1 MLRAIRRFVFG
12 RARSAGQGSEGHV
25 EIDGPGDE
33 PTNSDDAVQS
43 AGQDPEEPSEPPVR
57 GTVKWFSS
65 IKGYGFVVLSD
76 GRGDAFLHA
85 SALAGISITNL
96 QPGETLEFRM
106 TLGQRGPQVT
116 EVISVDRSTAAP
128 LRPPRRGFGP
138 TSDRQALEAT
148 VEEAGTV
155 KWYNAIRGFGFIVLD
170 GSGKEVFV
178 HSSALKR
185 AGISRLNERQRV
197 FVGVAEGRKGPE
209 VISIELAN

>member
-1 MLRAIRRFVFG
+1 MLRAIRRFVFR
-12 RARSAGQGSEGHV
+12 RARSAGQGSEGLV
-25 EIDGPGDE
+25 EIDGPGDQ
-33 PTNSDDAVQS
+33 PNNSDDAVQS
-43 AGQDPEEPSEPPVR
+43 AGQDPEQPSEPPVR
-57 GTVKWFSS
+57 GTVKWFNP

-76 GRGDAFLHA
+76 GSGDAFLHA
-85 SALAGISITNL
+85 STLVGIGITNL

-106 TLGQRGPQVT
+106 PLGQRGPQVT

-128 LRPPRRGFGP
+128 LRPPRRRFEP

-185 AGISRLNERQRV
+185 AGIARLNERQRV

-209 VISIELAN
+209 VTSIELAN

>member
-1 MLRAIRRFVFG
+1 
-12 RARSAGQGSEGHV
+12 
-25 EIDGPGDE
+25 
-33 PTNSDDAVQS
+33 
-43 AGQDPEEPSEPPVR
+43 
-57 GTVKWFSS
+57 VKWFNP

-76 GRGDAFLHA
+76 GSGDAFLHA
-85 SALAGISITNL
+85 SALVGISITNL

-106 TLGQRGPQVT
+106 TVGQRGPQVT
-116 EVISVDRSTAAP
+116 EVISVDRITAAP
-128 LRPPRRGFGP
+128 LRPPRRRFGP
-138 TSDRQALEAT
+138 TSDRQGLEAT